1 MRFAETT
8 SPQPSA
14 TVTHKAHR
22 KIRAAV
28 NPVMVLQE
36 SARQVTGYSKM
47 RPQHVERYTNSALK
61 SCRKSQKLR
70 MLWLN
75 QSTSRYPSETRRI
88 VAIVCAKDHVT
99 ASPLQTD
106 NKLLQLAGKT
116 TGIVQHR
123 RS

>member
-75 QSTSRYPSETRRI
+75 QSNNRLRDTQVRR
-88 VAIVCAKDHVT
+88 VA
-99 ASPLQTD
+99 S
-106 NKLLQLAGKT
+106 LLSFALKT
-116 TGIVQHR
+116 M
-123 RS
+123 